1 MKVLPDTISIYDLT
15 KESSE
20 TIEVMK
26 SLGFTDIVKPGML
39 QIAGKIMTLKKGCE
53 FKKIN
58 YEEAKKRFLEIGI
71 DFKET

>member
-1 MKVLPDTISIYDLT
+1 
-15 KESSE
+15 
-20 TIEVMK
+20 
-26 SLGFTDIVKPGML
+26 ML
-39 QIAGKIMTLKKGCE
+39 QIAGRIMTLKKGCE

>member
-1 MKVLPDTISIYDLT
+1 
-15 KESSE
+15 
-20 TIEVMK
+20 MK

-39 QIAGKIMTLKKGCE
+39 QIAGRIMTLKKGCE